1 MFGSMWASATGMRTS
16 ALFLD
21 TTAHN
26 IANINTEG
34 FRRHG
39 MSFSELAHVAWHEM
53 SAQPLYQPLSLQGPE
68 TALVEMTRGHGV
80 SGAAIELDGGQGA
93 LIATGRPS
101 DLAVEGA
108 GYLILGDA
116 GDRVLGY
123 SRSISFHL
131 DPEGHVVDGA
141 GRFLMLDPGERL
153 QLPPDTVGD
162 LTIDSDGT
170 VGVSVGEE
178 GQAQELGQLQLM
190 MPARP
195 GDVVA
200 LGDGLHGIEGG
211 TAVPAGEAGAI
222 RQGALESS
230 NVDLATEMMNL
241 ILAQRA
247 FQLNGRVLQTA
258 DQMLDLA
265 TLMRR

>member
-1 MFGSMWASATGMRTS
+1 MFESMWASATGMRTS

-34 FRRHG
+34 FQRHV
-39 MSFSELAHVAWHEM
+39 MSFSELAHVELTEI

-68 TALVEMTRGHGV
+68 TGLVEMSRGHGV
-80 SGAAIELDGGQGA
+80 RGAAIELDQGQGP
-93 LIATGRPS
+93 LIATGRFS

-116 GDRVLGY
+116 EDQVLGY
-123 SRSISFHL
+123 SRSSSFHL
-131 DPEGHVVDGA
+131 DPEGHVVDRA
-141 GRFLMLDPGERL
+141 GRFLMLDAGERL
-153 QLPPDTVGD
+153 QVPLDTVGE
-162 LTIDSDGT
+162 LTIAPDGA
-170 VGVSVGEE
+170 VGVSGGEE
-178 GQAQELGQLQLM
+178 GETQNLGHLQLM
-190 MPARP
+190 MPVRP
-195 GDVVA
+195 EDVVA
-200 LGDGLHGIEGG
+200 LGDGLYGIEAGI
-211 TAVPAGEAGAI
+211 AVPAGEAGAI